1 MKNSVIIYTPSLAR
15 HLFKKGFKLIDFKA
29 DKKNYVA
36 TVFFFENT
44 EKIWEEIENFKKERR
59 TDIYE
64 SRRSTKN
71 TNGR

>member
-1 MKNSVIIYTPSLAR
+1 MDNDVVIYTPSLAR
-15 HLFKKGFKLIDFKA
+15 HLFKKGFKLVDFKA

-44 EKIWEEIENFKKERR
+44 EKIWEEIKNFKKGGA
-59 TDIYE
+59 DIYG
-64 SRRSTKN
+64 SRKNTKN

>member
-1 MKNSVIIYTPSLAR
+1 MNNSVIIYTPSLAR

-36 TVFFFENT
+36 TVFFFEDT
-44 EKIWEEIENFKKERR
+44 GKIWEEIKNFKERR
-59 TDIYE
+59 ADICG
-64 SRRSTKN
+64 SGKNTKN

>member
-1 MKNSVIIYTPSLAR
+1 MNNSVIIYTPSLAR

-44 EKIWEEIENFKKERR
+44 QGIWNEIENFKKER
-59 TDIYE
+59 
-64 SRRSTKN
+64 SRYSWERKKYKKY
-71 TNGR
+71 

>member
-1 MKNSVIIYTPSLAR
+1 MDNDVVIYTPSLAR
-15 HLFKKGFKLIDFKA
+15 HLFKKGFKLVDFKA

-44 EKIWEEIENFKKERR
+44 QGIWNEIENFKKERR
-59 TDIYE
+59 TDIHE
-64 SRRSTKN
+64 SGRNTKN

>member
-15 HLFKKGFKLIDFKA
+15 HSFKKGFKLIDFKA

-44 EKIWEEIENFKKERR
+44 EKIWEEIEKFKKR
-59 TDIYE
+59 
-64 SRRSTKN
+64 KF
-71 TNGR
+71 